1 VNFAKLVGMAFAIIG
16 VIVLALSFISQN
28 GFYVAILGVAMIVLG
43 FVFFVVLG
51 TLKDAKAKSVLIR

>member
-1 VNFAKLVGMAFAIIG
+1 MAFAIIG